1 MLRLIKLNLYN
12 YKLYKN
18 LVEEWKKV
26 EPNSTFLNEVLL
38 AENYDDHDRI
48 INYFLHEEKN
58 KINGPS
64 LTYFL
69 YDTKVNG
76 FIGAFCYYPAKKEV
90 NYLLSVIPNSN
101 NDYKKDIFVL
111 SLIILRGKKY
121 ENLMILVN
129 NADTALKEFI
139 ESSNFNDFSKTFF
152 DNQYTKYAI
161 KI

>member
-12 YKLYKN
+12 YKLYKS

-38 AENYDDHDRI
+38 VENYDDHDKI
-48 INYFLHEEKN
+48 INYFIHEEKN
-58 KINGPS
+58 KIHGPS

-76 FIGAFCYYPAKKEV
+76 FIGAFCYYPTKKEV
-90 NYLLSVIPNSN
+90 NYLLSIIPTSN
-101 NDYKKDIFVL
+101 NDYKKDIFAF

-121 ENLMILVN
+121 KNLIIIVN
-129 NADTALKEFI
+129 NSDTALKEFI
-139 ESSNFNDFSKTFF
+139 ENSSFNDFSKTPV
-152 DNQYTKYAI
+152 DDRYTKYTI